1 MLITGYYQLA
11 RKRMCWE
18 QENDVLN
25 SAVPD
30 LIVQNCFDKI
40 IGYLA
45 GNFNLDKNENLVRL
59 LHSTIS

>member
-1 MLITGYYQLA
+1 
-11 RKRMCWE
+11 MCWE

-45 GNFNLDKNENLVRL
+45 GNFNLDENENLVRL